1 MYIEIVMATNHNPV
15 PDETVRLIYITKNK
29 VGWNRDIDS
38 PRQKM
43 NFSFFVG
50 AILIYQFK

>member
-1 MYIEIVMATNHNPV
+1 MEHYANLQKIHK
-15 PDETVRLIYITKNK
+15 KNK

-50 AILIYQFK
+50 AILIYN